1 MKSNFLLERIAAAAG
16 AIALVVPVAASAGGA
31 GQERPG
37 AGYPA
42 PDARPDIRD
51 ADPAP
56 RASGPRGSSQ
66 RAPGEQRYDE
76 VGIAGVRAV
85 DPGDGA
91 DSAVVA
97 VHRSLPADTAVEVT
111 ALDSGRTILVLVTG
125 AMEAGADHP
134 IDLSASAARQLGHG
148 GAGRFPVRIRT
159 VVATPQELAAL
170 HAGRAAPARMDAP
183 ELLLKALRR
192 QLATGSASP
201 LPVAEPV
208 SATPPSSAPPV
219 RAAARPAAMVSGP
232 APKPLPKP
240 VPGPVVQPAPL
251 PKPAARPAPAAPKP
265 AAPAGRWLV
274 QVAALSNAGNAQA
287 LAHRLHGFV
296 KQGGGLHR
304 VQLGP
309 FATQHEAD
317 AARAKA
323 VRAGYADAR
332 VLAVN

>member
-16 AIALVVPVAASAGGA
+16 VIALLVPGAALADGA
-31 GQERPG
+31 GQDRPG
-37 AGYPA
+37 AGYPV
-42 PDARPDIRD
+42 PDAGPDIRD
-51 ADPAP
+51 ADPAA
-56 RASGPRGSSQ
+56 RAPGPRGSSQ

-111 ALDSGRTILVLVTG
+111 ALDNGRTILVLVTG
-125 AMEAGADHP
+125 AMEPGADHP
-134 IDLSASAARQLGHG
+134 IDLSASAARQLGHA
-148 GAGRFPVRIRT
+148 GAGRFPVRVRT

-201 LPVAEPV
+201 VPAAEPV
-208 SATPPSSAPPV
+208 AVPPSSPVPPV
-219 RAAARPAAMVSGP
+219 RAAARPAAAAPSP
-232 APKPLPKP
+232 AARPLPKP
-240 VPGPVVQPAPL
+240 ATKAAPLPAPL
-251 PKPAARPAPAAPKP
+251 PKPASRPAPAAPKP
-265 AAPAGRWLV
+265 AVPAGRWLV